1 MKRLLVLIAAALVL
15 GLVGGSIAFGQE
27 DEEVSA
33 DDVVAEVAS
42 ITVAEA
48 EALGYAEET
57 PCVDAS
63 ELPAE
68 ALEQLDIPATA
79 GMGIHYINM
88 SLVDATLD
96 PLEPE
101 AIQFGPD
108 GEVWNVEYLTPP
120 QDEPQ
125 EIFGQTLTYVEEV
138 DLDALHLWVI
148 DNPNGRFA
156 DFNPDVDCG
165 TPVTELASTGT
176 GGILTPGDG
185 NGTLTWLIALAAIAG
200 AALTTAG
207 WTLRRRA
214 GR

>member
-1 MKRLLVLIAAALVL
+1 MKTLLVLIAAALVM
-15 GLVGGSIAFGQE
+15 GLVGGSIAFAQE

-33 DDVVAEVAS
+33 DDVRAEFAGITIAEV
-42 ITVAEA
+42 
-48 EALGYAEET
+48 EALGYALET
-57 PCVDAS
+57 PCIDAS

-68 ALEQLDIPATA
+68 VLEQLGVPSTA

-125 EIFGQTLTYVEEV
+125 EILGETLTYVEEV

-148 DNPNGRFA
+148 DNPNGQFA
-156 DFNPDVDCG
+156 DFNPAVDCG
-165 TPVTELASTGT
+165 APVDEIVSTGT
-176 GGILTPGDG
+176 GGYLTSGDG
-185 NGTLTWLIALAAIAG
+185 NGALSWLIALAAVAG
-200 AALTTAG
+200 ATLVAAG
-207 WTLRRRA
+207 WTLRGRA
-214 GR
+214 SR